1 MSKSICKTD
10 NNLQIINNNKGL
22 QMTRFSP
29 FRIQQGKSNYPS
41 SVTKYLTM
49 DAPRIITAIGNLD
62 ILQNKSLAVF
72 CSNKCPGNI
81 ILKTYD
87 LMRQV
92 RERGITVISGFHSAI
107 ERECLHI
114 LLKGRQ
120 PVIICP
126 ARSIEG
132 MRIKKDF
139 RKPLED
145 GRLLIVSPFTGKDRR
160 ISSERALTR
169 NYFVAALAETIFI
182 PYAAPKSKTE
192 MFCHELLKWKKH
204 VYTIDDEKNMHLI
217 KQGIP
222 AIANM
227 ASLPN
232 LFDEA

>member
-1 MSKSICKTD
+1 M
-10 NNLQIINNNKGL
+10 N
-22 QMTRFSP
+22 
-29 FRIQQGKSNYPS
+29 
-41 SVTKYLTM
+41 SVTLNKKNHDSLTALSKYLGKR
-49 DAPRIITAIGNLD
+49 APEALTAIGNLD
-62 ILQNKSLAVF
+62 ILQNKALAVF

-87 LMRQV
+87 LIRQV
-92 RERGITVISGFHSAI
+92 RGKGMTVISGFHSAV
-107 ERECLHI
+107 ERECLYI

-169 NYFVAALAETIFI
+169 NYFVAALADTIFI
-182 PYAAPKSKTE
+182 PYAAPGSSTE
-192 MFCHELLKWKKH
+192 TFCQELLKWGKR
-204 VYTIDDEKNMHLI
+204 VYTTDDEKNTSLI
-217 KQGIP
+217 ETGIKTISP
-222 AIANM
+222 EIV
-227 ASLPN
+227 
-232 LFDEA
+232 DKWYE